1 MLILWGVV
9 SMFISSGWQSKT
21 ALFMALGMTS
31 LAAIPAFSAAPA
43 TAVVEPDIVGQTF
56 PSERV
61 AIPAGT
67 VIPVE
72 LEKAEK
78 IVVTPDETAPVTLLV
93 ATDIRTDTGIVLIPA
108 GSKIEGE
115 LRPVSAGTQ
124 FVAKALTLNNTNRR
138 LPIRATSQVI
148 TEREILKK
156 GTDVGQILKGAAIGA
171 AASAVLAEIFGSI
184 DFKEVLGGAGLGAI
198 AGLLLGGRRQAEVIV
213 VNPEED
219 LSLTLQ
225 SDLVL

>member
-1 MLILWGVV
+1 ML
-9 SMFISSGWQSKT
+9 ISSGWQSKT
-21 ALFMALGMTS
+21 ALLMALGMTS
-31 LAAIPAFSAAPA
+31 LAAVPALMAAPA
-43 TAVVEPDIVGQTF
+43 TASVKPYLVGQLF
-56 PSERV
+56 SQSERV

-78 IVVTPDETAPVTLLV
+78 IVVTPEETAPVTLLV
-93 ATDIRTDTGIVLIPA
+93 AADIRSNAGTVLIPQ

-115 LRPVSAGTQ
+115 LRPVSGGTQ
-124 FVAKALTLNNTNRR
+124 FVAKALTLRNSDQR
-138 LPIRATSQVI
+138 LPIRATSKVI
-148 TEREILKK
+148 TEREIIKK

-171 AASAVLAEIFGSI
+171 AASAILAEIFGSI

-198 AGLLLGGRRQAEVIV
+198 AGLLLGGRKEAEVIV
-213 VNPEED
+213 VHPEED

>member
-21 ALFMALGMTS
+21 ALIMAFGMTS
-31 LAAIPAFSAAPA
+31 LAAIPALIAAPA
-43 TAVVEPDIVGQTF
+43 TAVVEPYIVGQTF

-61 AIPAGT
+61 TIPAGT

-93 ATDIRTDTGIVLIPA
+93 ATDIRTDTGTILIPE

-115 LRPVSAGTQ
+115 LRPVSTGTQ
-124 FVAKALTLNNTNRR
+124 FVAKALTLNNSNRR
-138 LPIRATSQVI
+138 LPIGATSQVI
-148 TEREILKK
+148 TEREIIKK

-184 DFKEVLGGAGLGAI
+184 NVPEVLGGAGLGAI
-198 AGLLLGGRRQAEVIV
+198 AGLLLGGNRQAEVIV

>member
-1 MLILWGVV
+1 
-9 SMFISSGWQSKT
+9 MFISSGWQSKT
-21 ALFMALGMTS
+21 ALLMALGMTS
-31 LAAIPAFSAAPA
+31 LAAVPALMAAPA
-43 TAVVEPDIVGQTF
+43 TASVKPYLVGQLF
-56 PSERV
+56 SQSERV

-72 LEKAEK
+72 LENAQK
-78 IVVTPDETAPVTLLV
+78 IVVTPEETAPVTLLV
-93 ATDIRTDTGIVLIPA
+93 ATDIRSDTGTVLIPQ

-115 LRPVSAGTQ
+115 LRPVSDGTQ
-124 FVAKALTLNNTNRR
+124 FVAKALTLRNSNQR
-138 LPIRATSQVI
+138 LPMRATSKVI
-148 TEREILKK
+148 TKKETIKK

-171 AASAVLAEIFGSI
+171 AASAVLAEIFGDI
-184 DFKEVLGGAGLGAI
+184 DFKEVLGGAGLGAL
-198 AGLLLGGRRQAEVIV
+198 AGLLLGGRKQAEVIV

>member
-1 MLILWGVV
+1 
-9 SMFISSGWQSKT
+9 MFISSGWQSKT
-21 ALFMALGMTS
+21 ALLMAFSMTS
-31 LAAIPAFSAAPA
+31 LAAIPALIAAPA
-43 TAVVEPDIVGQTF
+43 TAVVEPYIVGQTF

-61 AIPAGT
+61 TIPAGT

-93 ATDIRTDTGIVLIPA
+93 ASDIRTDTGTMLIPA

-124 FVAKALTLNNTNRR
+124 FVANALTLHNSDRR

-148 TEREILKK
+148 TEREIIKK

-184 DFKEVLGGAGLGAI
+184 DFKEVVGGAGIGAI

>member
-1 MLILWGVV
+1 
-9 SMFISSGWQSKT
+9 MFIYSGWQSKT
-21 ALFMALGMTS
+21 ALIMAFGMTS

-43 TAVVEPDIVGQTF
+43 TAVVEPYIVGQTF

-61 AIPAGT
+61 TIPAGT

-124 FVAKALTLNNTNRR
+124 FVAKALTLNNSNQR
-138 LPIRATSQVI
+138 LPMRATSQVI
-148 TEREILKK
+148 TERQILKK
-156 GTDVGQILKGAAIGA
+156 GTDVAEILKGAAIGA

-184 DFKEVLGGAGLGAI
+184 DFPEVLGGAGLGAI